1 MATLGSLGRIRQ
13 GIAENPAAVNAAV
26 NRRHGGRWTVGEGV
40 FSLTPQEARQ
50 LRLPENEAGL
60 LRPYHDLA
68 DLGRYYLAESP
79 SRRLIYSTAQTCPDI
94 DRYPVLC
101 GHLERFRPTMAK
113 RRETLAGARAWWQL
127 HWPREES
134 LWQTPKLI
142 VVQMA
147 ARPAVVPALVPVYV
161 PFSVNVFVP
170 DPGVG
175 EDLRYLAALLN
186 SRLLWHWYR
195 RHAKH
200 RGLGLE
206 INGHVLARTP
216 IRRIDPCD
224 REDLARH
231 DRLVELAAVMS
242 AGARRLRT
250 EPLPPQ
256 EASLRQ
262 ELAGIDRRIDQL
274 VFELYALDDEEIA
287 AVTAGVQ

>member
-1 MATLGSLGRIRQ
+1 
-13 GIAENPAAVNAAV
+13 
-26 NRRHGGRWTVGEGV
+26 VGEGV
-40 FSLTPQEARQ
+40 FALTPHEARQ
-50 LRLPENEAGL
+50 LRLPEDESEL

-94 DRYPVLC
+94 HRCPVLR
-101 GHLERFRPTMAK
+101 GHLERFRPIMAQ
-113 RRETLAGARAWWQL
+113 RRETLAGVRAWWQL

-142 VVQMA
+142 VVEMA
-147 ARPAVVPALVPVYV
+147 ARPAVVPALAPVYV

-170 DPGVG
+170 NPGVG

-186 SRLLWHWYR
+186 SRLLWQWYR
-195 RHAKH
+195 HHAKH

-216 IRRIDPCD
+216 IRRIDPSS
-224 REDLARH
+224 REDMARH
-231 DRLVELAAVMS
+231 DRLVELAAAMS
-242 AGARRLRT
+242 AGVRRLRV
-250 EPLPPQ
+250 ELLPPQ

-262 ELAGIDRRIDQL
+262 ELAEIDRRIDRL
-274 VFELYALDDEEIA
+274 VFELCALDDEEIA
-287 AVTAGVQ
+287 AVTAGVE